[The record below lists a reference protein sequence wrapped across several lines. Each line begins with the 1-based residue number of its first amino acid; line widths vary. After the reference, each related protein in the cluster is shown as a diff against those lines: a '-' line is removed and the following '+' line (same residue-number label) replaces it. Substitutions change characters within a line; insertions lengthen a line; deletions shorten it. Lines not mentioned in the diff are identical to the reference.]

1 VATLPAMSRVLGTGG
16 PSTIGASIHPDR
28 PRLPEKAS
36 ILKTL
41 LCPIC
46 GTFRAGVKRSQQTCS
61 SRCGQML
68 LTQRRGSEWR
78 KGVMQ
83 KAARAGAAVANKAKH
98 DRWRAQ
104 WPDVPLP
111 ALRVVHKSAYDSGFN
126 AGARSSSAFARGYEK
141 ALKDMAR

>member
-1 VATLPAMSRVLGTGG
+1 MK
-16 PSTIGASIHPDR
+16 TI
-28 PRLPEKAS
+28 K
-36 ILKTL
+36 
-41 LCPIC
+41 CPIC
-46 GTFRAGVKRSQQTCS
+46 GTFRSGVKRSQQTCS

-68 LTQRRGSEWR
+68 LTQRRGAEWR

-98 DRWRAQ
+98 ERWRAK

-126 AGARSSSAFARGYEK
+126 AGIRSSTAFARGYEK
-141 ALKDMAR
+141 ALKDMEVRKSA